1 MSYYTPNM
9 MKASTAVDTRM
20 PTLGIQLDPHM
31 HAAQSIPP
39 MLRLHQEQ
47 TKSSGLKI
55 SLTPTAAPARL
66 SIYPCDAYG
75 SDDALP
81 KAVACTQ
88 DNLIRQI
95 PRLRESLSALDE
107 EIHSELTKPDHA
119 ETMRI
124 HSKILQLQD
133 KRMGEVEGRLNSLAS
148 DSQLFEQLH
157 LVSGKHIMDMSE
169 QMCEKNHLFEQL
181 HHESGSHI
189 IDMSEQ
195 LSGLRKAQDASP
207 VERKVKDLTQAAAI
221 SQDILKNCQERLSD
235 VSVATRKAQQAQ
247 DAHRQLQSE
256 NAEMRQ
262 DMYTMS
268 RKLEAIAQK
277 QSEAAEPRRSVISE
291 PSDANELMK
300 EVAKS
305 VLEIRKMVGGTTQ
318 EVALLNR
325 KVEHMETK
333 LNTSQLHAETYSLLQ
348 RDMLSGN
355 RTKKTRS

>member
-1 MSYYTPNM
+1 
-9 MKASTAVDTRM
+9 
-20 PTLGIQLDPHM
+20 
-31 HAAQSIPP
+31 

-47 TKSSGLKI
+47 NKSSGLKI

-75 SDDALP
+75 SDDARP

-133 KRMGEVEGRLNSLAS
+133 KRMGEVEGRLNSLAG
-148 DSQLFEQLH
+148 DSELFEQLH

-169 QMCEKNHLFEQL
+169 QLSDKNHLFEQL
-181 HHESGSHI
+181 HHVSGRHI
-189 IDMSEQ
+189 MDMSKQLSDKNHLFEQLHHASGKHIMDMSEQ
-195 LSGLRKAQDASP
+195 LSGLRMAHDASS
-207 VERKVKDLTQAAAI
+207 VERKVQDLTQATAI

-235 VSVATRKAQQAQ
+235 ASAASRKAQQAQ
-247 DAHRQLQSE
+247 DAHREMQSE
-256 NAEMRQ
+256 LADMRQ
-262 DMYTMS
+262 DMSSVS

-277 QSEAAEPRRSVISE
+277 QSEAVEPRRSVFSA
-291 PSDANELMK
+291 PSTQACDTNELIK

-305 VLEIRKMVGGTTQ
+305 VIEIKKMVGGQ
-318 EVALLNR
+318 SQDVASLNR

-333 LNTSQLHAETYSLLQ
+333 LETSQLHAETYSLLQ

-355 RTKKTRS
+355 RSKKTRS

>member
-20 PTLGIQLDPHM
+20 PALGIQLDPHT
-31 HAAQSIPP
+31 HAAASIPP
-39 MLRLHQEQ
+39 MLRLHAEQ
-47 TKSSGLKI
+47 NKSSGLKI

-75 SDDALP
+75 SDEVHP

-107 EIHSELTKPDHA
+107 EIHSEMTKPDHA

-133 KRMGEVEGRLNSLAS
+133 KRMNEVEGRLNSLAS
-148 DSQLFEQLH
+148 E
-157 LVSGKHIMDMSE
+157 GE
-169 QMCEKNHLFEQL
+169 EKNNLFEQL
-181 HHESGSHI
+181 HHVSGNHI
-189 IDMSEQ
+189 LDMSEK
-195 LSGLRKAQDASP
+195 LSGMQMAHDASGGRGSS
-207 VERKVKDLTQAAAI
+207 VESKVRDLTQAVEI
-221 SQDILKNCQERLSD
+221 TKEILQTCHERLGDASAA
-235 VSVATRKAQQAQ
+235 SRKAQQAQ
-247 DAHRQLQSE
+247 DLHRQMQSE
-256 NAEMRQ
+256 LVDMRQ
-262 DMYTMS
+262 DMSSVS
-268 RKLEAIAQK
+268 RKVEAIAQK
-277 QSEAAEPRRSVISE
+277 QPQSSAVEPRRSVSSA
-291 PSDANELMK
+291 PADTNELIR
-300 EVAKS
+300 EVAQS
-305 VLEIRKMVGGTTQ
+305 VIEIKKMVGVSSQ
-318 EVALLNR
+318 DVASLSR

-355 RTKKTRS
+355 RSKKTRS